1 MKKRYP
7 ILGKVKKTN
16 FYYWALFSYKLIRSF
31 KPIKSYFFGF
41 KFTQFYFSPS
51 FIWNGKKTSVKYQ
64 ILIKKKLNFF
74 KKRGDIRRF
83 VLFKVG
89 SYAWKR
95 FIFRRKM
102 YRHFFEYKCKNKN
115 LFRRS
120 TKLDLSSHTI
130 VKKAQFRLKRMYSKK
145 IKRIKR
151 PFNVKHKFNRLFYIN
166 RKVFQNIFNYPLF
179 RQKRFNNSFSYL
191 FKKNY
196 KFLLNSF
203 NFNLVSLLIKSRFV
217 FTKEQALFLIK
228 NKFVFLNGFN
238 KVSIYQTAKQND
250 IIQLVLHKS
259 YFFFFKRILSSLRLL
274 KKKTGYRVWLLTRF
288 LFNFYKQSPTNIPK
302 WVDKLMYYRLDV
314 PKFLEVDYTI
324 LTTVILYKPKYLYET
339 DLYTFK
345 YLNYFL
351 LRLYVWKYIV

>member
-7 ILGKVKKTN
+7 ILGKTKKTN

-31 KPIKSYFFGF
+31 KPTKAYFFGF

-51 FIWNGKKTSVKYQ
+51 LFWNGKKTSIKYQ
-64 ILIKKKLNFF
+64 VLIKKKLNFF
-74 KKRGDIRRF
+74 KKRGEIRRF
-83 VLFKVG
+83 ILFKVG
-89 SYAWKR
+89 SPSWKR

-102 YRHFFEYKCKNKN
+102 YKYFFDYKCKNKI
-115 LFRRS
+115 LLRKT
-120 TKLDLSSHTI
+120 TKLDLANRTI
-130 VKKAQFRLKRMYSKK
+130 VKKAQFRMKSMYSKK

-151 PFNVKHKFNRLFYIN
+151 PINVKHKFNRLFYTN
-166 RKVFQNIFNYPLF
+166 RNVFQTIFNYSLF
-179 RQKRFNNSFSYL
+179 RQKRFNNMFSYL

-196 KFLLNSF
+196 KSLLNSF
-203 NFNLVSLLIKSRFV
+203 NFNLVNLLIKSRFV
-217 FTKEQALFLIK
+217 FTKEQAVFLIK

-238 KVSIYQTAKQND
+238 KLSIYQTVKKND
-250 IIQLVLHKS
+250 IIQLLVHKS
-259 YFFFFKRILSSLRLL
+259 YFFFFKRILSNLRLL

-302 WVDKLMYYRLDV
+302 WVDKLMYYKLDV

-324 LTTVILYKPKYLYET
+324 LTVVILYKPKYLYET

-345 YLNYFL
+345 YMNYFF
-351 LRLYVWKYIV
+351 LRLYTWKYII

>member
-1 MKKRYP
+1 
-7 ILGKVKKTN
+7 
-16 FYYWALFSYKLIRSF
+16 
-31 KPIKSYFFGF
+31 
-41 KFTQFYFSPS
+41 
-51 FIWNGKKTSVKYQ
+51 
-64 ILIKKKLNFF
+64 
-74 KKRGDIRRF
+74 
-83 VLFKVG
+83 
-89 SYAWKR
+89 
-95 FIFRRKM
+95 M

-274 KKKTGYRVWLLTRF
+274 KKKTGYRV
-288 LFNFYKQSPTNIPK
+288 
-302 WVDKLMYYRLDV
+302 
-314 PKFLEVDYTI
+314 
-324 LTTVILYKPKYLYET
+324 
-339 DLYTFK
+339 
-345 YLNYFL
+345 
-351 LRLYVWKYIV
+351 

>member
-7 ILGKVKKTN
+7 ILGKTKKTN

-41 KFTQFYFSPS
+41 KFTQFYFSPALAW
-51 FIWNGKKTSVKYQ
+51 IGKKTSIKYQ
-64 ILIKKKLNFF
+64 VLIKKKLNFF
-74 KKRGDIRRF
+74 KKRGEIRRF

-89 SYAWKR
+89 SYSWKR

-102 YRHFFEYKCKNKN
+102 YKHFFEYKVKNKTF
-115 LFRRS
+115 LRKP
-120 TKLDLSSHTI
+120 TKMDFLNQTV
-130 VKKAQFRLKRMYSKK
+130 VKKAKFRLKRMYSKK

-151 PFNVKHKFNRLFYIN
+151 PLNVKHKFNRLFYIN
-166 RKVFQNIFNYPLF
+166 RKVFQSIFTSSLF
-179 RQKRFNNSFSYL
+179 RQKRFNSSFSYL

-196 KFLLNSF
+196 KSLLNSF
-203 NFNLVSLLIKSRFV
+203 NLSLINILIKSRFV
-217 FTKEQALFLIK
+217 FTKEQAVFLIK
-228 NKFVFLNGFN
+228 NDFVFLNGFN
-238 KVSIYQTAKQND
+238 KVDLYQITKKKD
-250 IIQLVLHKS
+250 IIQLILHKN
-259 YFFFFKRILSSLRLL
+259 YFFFFKRILSNLRLL

-324 LTTVILYKPKYLYET
+324 LTAVILYKPKYLYET

-345 YLNYFL
+345 YINYFL
-351 LRLYVWKYIV
+351 LRLYIWKYII